1 MSPSGYAAARYT
13 LTLPSATIYSSVRA
27 SVYGK
32 SMSGYGKGYI
42 GVRNFSTDDLD
53 AFKYIGCSTN
63 WYSDGVAASG
73 HVTSDR
79 KVQLWA
85 FADSGNFGG
94 VNYLKV
100 KLTYKY
106 AVLKY

>member
-1 MSPSGYAAARYT
+1 
-13 LTLPSATIYSSVRA
+13 
-27 SVYGK
+27 
-32 SMSGYGKGYI
+32 MSGYGKGYI
-42 GVRNFSTDDLD
+42 GVRNYGTDDLD
-53 AFKYIGCSTN
+53 ALKYVGYSTD
-63 WYSDGVAASG
+63 WYSNSAAASG

-100 KLTYKY
+100 KLTYRY

>member
-1 MSPSGYAAARYT
+1 VS
-13 LTLPSATIYSSVRA
+13 
-27 SVYGK
+27 
-32 SMSGYGKGYI
+32 
-42 GVRNFSTDDLD
+42 
-53 AFKYIGCSTN
+53 
-63 WYSDGVAASG
+63 ASG

-100 KLTYKY
+100 KLTYRY